1 MKSLLTI
8 MKFVY
13 HYADVNDLENLYK
26 NVEKTGLPVKQFDAT
41 KALSKVLRPLAVS
54 DYLKDN
60 EPLEPIEYE
69 TKREAFEKAIQE
81 TNFIPVITDADICS
95 SYNAKSMLDVFNEE
109 SVNDFHDIF
118 NGQKKVSALQMANKG
133 EYTFVVDT
141 QSRREFPFHEVSVSK
156 KLAR

>member
-13 HYADVNDLENLYK
+13 HYADLNDLENLYR

-69 TKREAFEKAIQE
+69 TKREAFEKTIQG
-81 TNFIPVITDADICS
+81 TDFIPVITDAGVCS
-95 SYNAKSMLDVFNEE
+95 SYNTKSMLEVFNEE

-118 NGQKKVSALQMANKG
+118 NGQNKVSPLQMANKG

-141 QSRREFPFHEVSVSK
+141 QSRQEFPFHDESVSK